1 LYAKSVTSSR
11 YAGLGLCENA
21 DADIMLTRKQ
31 KQELIEKLSEKI
43 KTVKSVIFADYK
55 GLKVLQLKELRRK
68 LKESQAELKVAK
80 KTLIDLALQKAGVKD
95 AVSKTMS
102 GQISLV
108 FGSKDEVSAAKV
120 VHSFSKKNEGL
131 KILGAILDGKFL
143 DQPQAMALAKVP
155 SREQSLAHLVGAIN
169 APLQNFVSVLQGN
182 LRSLVF
188 VLSQINH

>member
-1 LYAKSVTSSR
+1 MVVRLENRRFLFVRR
-11 YAGLGLCENA
+11 Y
-21 DADIMLTRKQ
+21 MLTKKQ
-31 KQELIEKLSEKI
+31 KQELVEELGKKI
-43 KTVKSVIFADYK
+43 QTVKSVVFADYK
-55 GLKVLQLKELRRK
+55 GLKVSDLKELRRK

-80 KTLIDLALQKAGVKD
+80 KTLIDLALQKADVRD

-108 FGSKDEVSAAKV
+108 FGSQDEVSAAKIL
-120 VHSFSKKNEGL
+120 HNFSKKNEGL
-131 KILGAILDGKFL
+131 KILGAILEGKFL
-143 DQPQAMALAKVP
+143 DQPQALALAKVP
-155 SREQSLAHLVGAIN
+155 SREQSLGQLVGTIN